1 MTYANRPITG
11 REYKLMLRTSKFEE
25 RDKGIKDFLDI
36 IKSQIEILN
45 LKEGKGGGEQVNFDK
60 KYKNNDNR
68 KKREEYGTLIP
79 KILNFIKNI
88 NS

>member
-25 RDKGIKDFLDI
+25 RDKGIKDFLDT

-45 LKEGKGGGEQVNFDK
+45 VKEGKREGEQVYFDRKDK
-60 KYKNNDNR
+60 KHNNEE
-68 KKREEYGTLIP
+68 KREEYGI
-79 KILNFIKNI
+79 
-88 NS
+88 